1 MRKQFMKVVAQILM
15 LVLTVYISISFAQQ
29 QVTVTVIKNEVESD
43 LASFNLYQDD
53 ATAPFATLDAKVTP
67 WVWTG
72 EITLMNGKTDI
83 SATALDTTGNES
95 ARSPKTTFDPAP
107 GSPDKVTVVKIEVRV
122 INGE

>member
-1 MRKQFMKVVAQILM
+1 MKKNFRKIIATVIT

-29 QVTVTVIKNEVESD
+29 QVTITVIKTEVESD

-53 ATAPFATLDAKVTP
+53 ATVPFATLDAKVTP

-83 SATALDTTGNES
+83 SATALDETGNES
-95 ARSPKTTFDPAP
+95 TRSPKTTFDPAP
-107 GSPDKVTVVKIEVRV
+107 GSPDKVTVVKIEVRI

>member
-1 MRKQFMKVVAQILM
+1 MKVVVQTLM
-15 LVLTVYISISFAQQ
+15 LLLVVHIYISFAQQ
-29 QVTVTVIKNEVESD
+29 QVTVTVIKTEVESD

-53 ATAPFATLDAKVTP
+53 NTVPFATLDAKVTP

-95 ARSPKTTFDPAP
+95 AHSPKATFDPAP
-107 GSPDKVTVVKIEVRV
+107 GSPDKVTVIKIEVRV
-122 INGE
+122 INGN